1 MSGKF
6 TIGVDLGGTKVVAGA
21 VDSDLGIRSRA
32 RREVAGLG
40 RQELIDVVLSAIEEA
55 RVGLPDEPAAVGIG
69 VPATFDHSVGRVV
82 SSTHLPL
89 EDVAIEDLLAE
100 RIGLAVAA
108 DNDATCAALAEHR
121 AGAAVGAANAV
132 VMTIG
137 TGIGA
142 GIVMDGKLRR
152 GAHGAAGEL
161 GHIPVEPNGLK
172 CGPGCRGTGC
182 LETRVSGPAL
192 EREAERV
199 AAARPESAL
208 GKAATAGGPLRGAR
222 VVELAH
228 DGDLAA
234 LDAVGR
240 VGHWLGIGLVAVANL
255 LDPDVVVVGGGVSA
269 AGELLLEPARAV
281 LREQALPPAAARMQ
295 VVQAKFGADAGLLG
309 AALLAADRAGEG
321 ESK

>member
-1 MSGKF
+1 MSGVF
-6 TIGVDLGGTKVVAGA
+6 TIGVDLGGTKVLAGA
-21 VDSDLGIRSRA
+21 VDPDLGILSRA
-32 RREVAGLG
+32 RREVSGLG
-40 RQELIDVVLSAIEEA
+40 RQELLDEVLSAIEEA
-55 RVGLPDEPAAVGIG
+55 RVGLADEPAAVGIG

-82 SSTHLPL
+82 RSTHLPL

-100 RIGLAVAA
+100 RVGLPVAA

-121 AGAAVGAANAV
+121 AGAAAGAVNAV
-132 VMTIG
+132 VMTLG

-142 GIVMDGKLRR
+142 GLVLDGEVRR
-152 GAHGAAGEL
+152 GSRGAAGEL
-161 GHIPVEPNGLK
+161 GHIPVEPGGLK
-172 CGPGCRGTGC
+172 CGPGCPGTGC

-208 GKAATAGGPLRGAR
+208 GKAAASGPLRGAA

-240 VGHWLGIGLVAVANL
+240 VGQWLGVGLVAIANL

-281 LREQALPPAAARMQ
+281 LRERAMPPAASRME
-295 VVQAKFGADAGLLG
+295 VVRAKFGADAGLLG
-309 AALLAADRAGEG
+309 AALLAADRVKRGP
-321 ESK
+321 S